1 MAVKHYVIAEYLGIG
16 IDDMFVISQCWSN
29 MKKDPCNT
37 KLSLPDQMGVTL
49 KHAGVSITIT
59 TVTDVFAFGVG
70 AFSVSFFACGY
81 TLSTYFE
88 SFKHMCS

>member
-1 MAVKHYVIAEYLGIG
+1 MLFCHSFAWVSKIWLLIIKLAECLGIG

-29 MKKDPCNT
+29 MKKDPSNT
-37 KLSLPDQMGVTL
+37 KLSLPDQMGVAL

-70 AFSVSFFACGY
+70 AFSVSFFFVMIY
-81 TLSTYFE
+81 
-88 SFKHMCS
+88 